1 MSNLNQESAKEI
13 ARKKLK
19 QFEPKKH
26 LDQTSV
32 KTEREL
38 NELQKNFVCD
48 KHGEFALR
56 SNQIFSRIMVNS
68 ICPKCVDEFDLI
80 VEAKAKEIESER
92 EDAAQKKRT
101 EKRMEELLV
110 RGVSKRS
117 MGKTFKTY
125 TGDTAGKKNALE
137 SCLELSSKIKND
149 EQPFNLIMV
158 GGVGTGKTHLANSMV
173 IDLFDAKKVC
183 VRINLIDLI
192 RRLKATWSRD
202 SEETE
207 TEVIEMFVGVDLLI
221 IDEVGIQFGSDT
233 EKMFVFDIING
244 RYEECLPTAII
255 SNLDINGVKEI
266 IGERCVDRLREDGG
280 KVVAFDWKSHR

>member
-1 MSNLNQESAKEI
+1 MININQESAKEI

-19 QFEPKKH
+19 QFEPMKH
-26 LDQTSV
+26 LGQTSV

-38 NELQKNFVCD
+38 DELQKSFICD

-56 SNQIFSRIMVNS
+56 SNKIFSRIIVNS
-68 ICPKCVDEFDLI
+68 ICPKCVDEFDLR
-80 VEAKAKEIESER
+80 VEEKAKEIELER
-92 EDAAQKKRT
+92 EEAAQKKRA
-101 EKRMEELLV
+101 EKRMEKLLV

-117 MGKTFKTY
+117 IGKTFKTY
-125 TGDTAGKKNALE
+125 ISDTAGKKKALE

-173 IDLFDAKKVC
+173 IDLLDAKKVC

-192 RRLKATWSRD
+192 RRLKSTWSRD

-266 IGERCVDRLREDGG
+266 IGERCIDRLREDGG
-280 KVVAFDWKSHR
+280 KVVAFDWESQR